1 MIIGEPEVFAIESK
15 ISKAYVGLGLR
26 ALGLFVIH
34 VGGKRYGVYESDAT
48 MLANSLD
55 EVARR
60 LKDRGLH
67 IAPFA
72 CEPHGGEI
80 ADAFRNARFADEQ
93 KESFFGIKLDDFV
106 QVLGLNNLVWAPDGD
121 EAFDDGS
128 YVLQFD
134 VGDQVRLIAFKF
146 GSDFLHDPRTIRD
159 LWIAADRYYSV
170 LERWLE
176 AFEAEWKGWLKE
188 DA

>member
-1 MIIGEPEVFAIESK
+1 MIIGEPAVFAIESQ
-15 ISKAYVGLGLR
+15 ISKAYAGLGLR

-34 VGGKRYGVYESDAT
+34 IGGERYGVYESDAT

-67 IAPFA
+67 IATFA
-72 CEPHGGEI
+72 CEPRGSEI

-93 KESFFGIKLDDFV
+93 KDSFFGIKLDDFV
-106 QVLGLNNLVWAPDGD
+106 HVFRLNNLVWAPDGD

-134 VGDQVRLIAFKF
+134 VGDQVRLIAFKS
-146 GSDFLHDPRTIRD
+146 GSDFRHDPRTIRD
-159 LWIAADRYYSV
+159 LWIAAERYYSV

-176 AFEAEWKGWLKE
+176 AFESEWKAAPKE